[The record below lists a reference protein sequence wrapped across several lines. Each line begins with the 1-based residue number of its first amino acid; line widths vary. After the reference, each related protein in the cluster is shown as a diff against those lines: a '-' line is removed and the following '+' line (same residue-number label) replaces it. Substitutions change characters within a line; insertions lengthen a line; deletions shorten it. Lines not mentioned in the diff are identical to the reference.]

1 MLSRNSSVVL
11 LVVSM
16 AGCVRPPV
24 QVDYGAFEEVSVV
37 DAQAGGRDGA
47 RVRWGGTIV
56 TVLPEASETCFEVV
70 NRPLGAAAEP
80 RISDETDGR
89 FLACAAGFYDPEV
102 YQSER
107 ALTVVG
113 TLDQPV
119 TRKIGEYEYTYP
131 MLRAETVYLW
141 PVREPEPAYYS
152 TGVYWGWPYYWWG
165 PTYYPYPYYSYG
177 YYGYGGH
184 RGHGHYG
191 HGHGWHGHRGDGHG
205 GRGHGGRGHGGHG
218 RGDGGG
224 HGRGGGGGRGDGG
237 GRGGRSG
244 GGH

>member
-1 MLSRNSSVVL
+1 MFPRILSVVFL
-11 LVVSM
+11 TVML
-16 AGCVRPPV
+16 AGCIRPPARL
-24 QVDYGAFEEVSVV
+24 DYGTFEEVSVA
-37 DAQAGGRDGA
+37 DAQAGGHDGA

-70 NRPLGAAAEP
+70 SRPLGAAAEP
-80 RISDETDGR
+80 RILSDETDGR

-113 TLDQPV
+113 TLAQPV
-119 TRKIGEYEYTYP
+119 SRKIGEYEYTYP

-152 TGVYWGWPYYWWG
+152 TGLYWGWPSYWWG
-165 PTYYPYPYYSYG
+165 PAYHPYPYFSYG

-184 RGHGHYG
+184 RGHGH
-191 HGHGWHGHRGDGHG
+191 GHRGHGGHG
-205 GRGHGGRGHGGHG
+205 GRGDGGHG

-224 HGRGGGGGRGDGG
+224 RGGDGG
-237 GRGGRSG
+237 GRGGGR
-244 GGH
+244 H